1 MARRSQPIGGPL
13 VRNSTSQTLQ
23 ESQSDANAIDPLSQV
38 SGETQD
44 MRRGRGKRKEEFV
57 LTQSST
63 SSSAQTRRSQFP

>member
-38 SGETQD
+38 SGET
-44 MRRGRGKRKEEFV
+44 
-57 LTQSST
+57 
-63 SSSAQTRRSQFP
+63 